1 MNKETHANTSN
12 VSVQECSICGP
23 YEIKADGLVD
33 VSDCFHYGG
42 NRQPPAIE
50 QAAVE
55 KAFERLRMRMGPR
68 PADKTVRAS
77 IATILEEYG
86 ETE

>member
-42 NRQPPAIE
+42 NRQPPAEPKCERCGLRQKIW
-50 QAAVE
+50 
-55 KAFERLRMRMGPR
+55 RLRNER
-68 PADKTVRAS
+68 PTKRSNGDCGQS
-77 IATILEEYG
+77 SHIES
-86 ETE
+86 